1 MTVAY
6 EFVYV
11 HVFLRRCFDNIV
23 LLKQSAYRNRGLF
36 YADIVTYR
44 RISNYKD

>member
-1 MTVAY
+1 MNLCSAHFY
-6 EFVYV
+6 
-11 HVFLRRCFDNIV
+11 HPFLRRSFDNTV

-44 RISNYKD
+44 RISTVSE